1 MLAQVDSP
9 ERSVVDTPAKP
20 QSWQVPVALA
30 SILMG
35 ILISLQFRNQ
45 TTVKQGPNKLAEAI
59 AMIKNLEEERDKI
72 TQELQATRARI
83 AEIEQQVAKNGSDV
97 KMLAQ
102 QNQEARMQAGLLT
115 MKGPG
120 VTITLTDSKRR
131 PGPDEDAYF
140 FIIHDTDLQA
150 LVNELF
156 AAGAEA
162 VSVND
167 QRIITRSS
175 IRCVGPAV
183 LVNTVQLASPFVVRA
198 IGNAK
203 EIEGGLRMP
212 NGWVDSMNMLI
223 RSGGEIRIASNEEV
237 ITPGFTGVMAF
248 RFGQPVPEN
257 SKTGAVSANQ
267 P

>member
-1 MLAQVDSP
+1 MP
-9 ERSVVDTPAKP
+9 TPSQS

-35 ILISLQFRNQ
+35 ILISLQFRVQ
-45 TTVKQGPNKLAEAI
+45 TNNNKSPNKLAEAI
-59 AMIKNLEEERDKI
+59 AMIKNLEEERDKM
-72 TQELQATRARI
+72 THELQSTRTRLS
-83 AEIEQQVAKNGSDV
+83 EIEVR
-97 KMLAQ
+97 LAQ
-102 QNQEARMQAGLLT
+102 QGSGEKELAKAVQEARMQAGLLA

-120 VTITLTDSKRR
+120 VTVTLSDSKRR
-131 PGPDEDAYF
+131 PGPDEDSYF
-140 FIIHDTDLQA
+140 FIIHDQDLQT

-175 IRCVGPAV
+175 IRCVGPSV
-183 LVNTVQLASPFVVRA
+183 LVNTVQLASPFVVKA
-198 IGNAK
+198 IGPSR

-212 NGWVDSMNMLI
+212 NGFLDSMAMLI
-223 RSGGEIRIASNEEV
+223 RSGGEVKITSSEEI
-237 ITPGFTGVMAF
+237 ITPAFGGSMAF
-248 RFGQPVPEN
+248 RLGQPVPEN
-257 SKTGAVSANQ
+257 SKSGAVSAAQ